1 MSYEIP
7 ENMSNAPH
15 SLTKAIFGSLDKNV
29 LVSIT
34 DIQGTIIYANDKF
47 VEVSKYSR
55 EELIGQNHRILKS
68 GFHSASFYE
77 ELWRTISAGRTW
89 RGEIKNKAKDGS
101 FYWVDANL
109 APIFTEDNKISGYIA
124 IRFLIT
130 DRKLAEADLKKHNLE
145 LIDAQKALVNLL
157 EDLKLEKGKFE
168 LLTIELN
175 KFQLAVENSFEH
187 VIITDPEGII
197 LYVNKAAEKNT
208 GYLRGEIIGQK
219 PSLWGRQMNKEFYES
234 LWRTIKLEKKP
245 FSGELRNRRKNGDI
259 YEVDLQAFPVLDGN
273 GNIRFFVGIERDI
286 TEQKKLE
293 DARTNFISIASHQLR
308 TPLTSIKWITELLL
322 AGDIGALR
330 EKQKEYVG
338 DLYASSKRMIDLVN
352 GLLNIAR
359 IESAEI
365 KIKSETVDLANIYAT
380 LLKEFEPLILQKH
393 HSFFLEIKEGFPRF
407 KTDPNIFREVL
418 KNLLSNAIKYT
429 LEGGVIKTGA
439 LVNGDEVIIS
449 VKDNGLG
456 IPKAQQSRIFQKF
469 FRADNVVRM
478 NTDGT
483 GLGMYIVKSLVE
495 LLEGKIR
502 FESEE
507 NIGTT
512 FSVTLPLKGPD
523 EHEGTKT
530 LV

>member
-1 MSYEIP
+1 MRGILKYVNPAWEK
-7 ENMSNAPH
+7 
-15 SLTKAIFGSLDKNV
+15 LTGWK
-29 LVSIT
+29 
-34 DIQGTIIYANDKF
+34 
-47 VEVSKYSR
+47 R
-55 EELIGQNHRILKS
+55 EEIINQSSPRVVKSGNHDKEFYAKELWNFILSGKTFRTEIINKRKDGTFYDADEIIFPLKS
-68 GFHSASFYE
+68 ASGGIIGFAAFQRDITERKQFE
-77 ELWRTISAGRTW
+77 E
-89 RGEIKNKAKDGS
+89 K
-101 FYWVDANL
+101 
-109 APIFTEDNKISGYIA
+109 
-124 IRFLIT
+124 
-130 DRKLAEADLKKHNLE
+130 LKKSEDEMEMHIKKIN
-145 LIDAQKALVNLL
+145 DSQKALVNLL
-157 EDLKLEKGKFE
+157 EDFKLEKEKTE
-168 LLTIELN
+168 LLVIELN

-308 TPLTSIKWITELLL
+308 TPLTSIKWIAELLL

-512 FSVTLPLKGPD
+512 FSVALPLKGPH
-523 EHEGTKT
+523 EREGTKT
-530 LV
+530 LVEERKN